1 MSEDKSIRVP
11 RINVVILSGRLVK
24 DAEKRV
30 GSRGEGFLTFR
41 IASDQIF
48 KENGIWKSR
57 PLYIDVIYS
66 GNMESLDEVKGRLMK
81 GTPVVIEGKL
91 LYRESE
97 RDGRRVEKYYIRARR
112 LDILEIKARKPFS
125 ELDEDGGLPPD
136 DEIPF

>member
-66 GNMESLDEVKGRLMK
+66 ANMESLDEVRGRLMK

-97 RDGRRVEKYYIRARR
+97 RDGRRIERYYIRARR
-112 LDILEIKARKPFS
+112 LDILEIKARRPFS